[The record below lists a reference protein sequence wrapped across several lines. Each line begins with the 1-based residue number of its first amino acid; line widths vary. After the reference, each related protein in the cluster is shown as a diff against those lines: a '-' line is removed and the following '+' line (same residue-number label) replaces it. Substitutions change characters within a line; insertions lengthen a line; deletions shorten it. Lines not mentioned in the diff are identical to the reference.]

1 MQDATLESPEADQ
14 RLVIESIGSASPG
27 LAGVLANQLG
37 LPTAHV
43 AKALYKAPAVLLD
56 KLPLPQA
63 KGLADILE
71 QAGLQ
76 IRVETT
82 GQPLP
87 GNASRLDLAVYL
99 HDPACLASCCNR
111 LSRFLGCSPLAVRNM
126 LMAPPGVVLGDVSP
140 ATADALRSLLA
151 DLPVELLRSD
161 RQHARYRLVINRQR
175 GSTLNSLLGDLHRQ
189 GIEAD
194 AFDGTFH
201 AELDYQQGQYLWRRH
216 QSAGGLHML
225 DTAFMRYDLTLE
237 QVGSHS
243 DVNQLPTLAGLPPE
257 LVPCVLENLPVVVE
271 QGISAQTLDARL
283 AAWSKAG
290 MPVTT
295 QVISLRCCE
304 MIIDSCPQPGLC
316 QQLLRDLGLLAADED
331 LKLPWQS
338 PLLFGELLPRCLQ
351 DALEA
356 LNADVHFEDSPH
368 GGH

>member
-1 MQDATLESPEADQ
+1 MQDATLDSPEADQ

-27 LAGVLANQLG
+27 LAGVLASQLG

-63 KGLADILE
+63 RGLADILE

-87 GNASRLDLAVYL
+87 ASTSRLDLAVYL
-99 HDPACLASCCNR
+99 LDPACLASCCDR

-126 LMAPPGVVLGDVSP
+126 LMAPPGVVLGDVSQ
-140 ATADALRSLLA
+140 ATADALQSLLD
-151 DLPVELLRSD
+151 DLPVEVLRSD
-161 RQHARYRLVINRQR
+161 RQQARYRLVIDRQR
-175 GSTLNSLLGDLHRQ
+175 GTALNSLLGDLHRL
-189 GIEAD
+189 GIDSAPL
-194 AFDGTFH
+194 DGTYQ

-237 QVGSHS
+237 QVGPDSHIE
-243 DVNQLPTLAGLPPE
+243 QLPALAGLPPE

-271 QGISAQTLDARL
+271 QGISAPALEARL
-283 AAWSKAG
+283 AAWNNAG

-295 QVISLRCCE
+295 QAISLRCCE
-304 MIIDSCPQPGLC
+304 VLIDSCPQPGAC
-316 QQLLRDLGLLAADED
+316 QQLLRELGLLAADED
-331 LKLPWQS
+331 LQLPWRS
-338 PLLFGELLPRCLQ
+338 PMLFGELLPRCVQ

-356 LNADVHFEDSPH
+356 LDADHRFEDSPH